1 MNRSEALMAL
11 GWRRAGTM
19 TGLWV
24 SPDGRTMAMS
34 VALAEIEYREDDDE
48 QQPG

>member
-1 MNRSEALMAL
+1 MSRGDALLAL

-19 TGLWV
+19 TGLWT

-34 VALAEIEYREDDDE
+34 AALKEIEYDE
-48 QQPG
+48 ATEEPNAG